1 MGNKSVN
8 KDQSC
13 LTILPEFRFRN
24 GCGFFFP
31 GTVISAGSIPKLNE
45 SSEACPASAFRPN
58 FKIALRMVVLIA
70 DDDQEDCELFHEAI
84 HDIDPMIKCWTA
96 RDGKQCL
103 NVLMKELILP
113 PDYIFLDINMPLMN
127 GKDTLIEIKKNT
139 KLRDIPV
146 VMYSTTSD
154 TKEIQSYYKLGAH
167 DFLIKPN
174 NFNKLVEALSSI
186 IISTR
191 TSK

>member
-1 MGNKSVN
+1 
-8 KDQSC
+8 
-13 LTILPEFRFRN
+13 
-24 GCGFFFP
+24 
-31 GTVISAGSIPKLNE
+31 
-45 SSEACPASAFRPN
+45 
-58 FKIALRMVVLIA
+58 MVVLIV
-70 DDDQEDCELFHEAI
+70 DDDHEDCELFHEAI
-84 HDIDPMIKCWTA
+84 HDIDPVIKCWTA
-96 RDGKQCL
+96 RDGRQAINL
-103 NVLMKELILP
+103 LTKELVLL

-127 GKDTLIEIKKNT
+127 GKETLNEIKKNT
-139 KLRDIPV
+139 RLRDIPV
-146 VMYSTTSD
+146 IMYSTTSD

>member
-1 MGNKSVN
+1 
-8 KDQSC
+8 
-13 LTILPEFRFRN
+13 
-24 GCGFFFP
+24 
-31 GTVISAGSIPKLNE
+31 
-45 SSEACPASAFRPN
+45 
-58 FKIALRMVVLIA
+58 MVVLIV
-70 DDDQEDCELFHEAI
+70 DDDHEDCELFNEAI
-84 HDIDPMIKCWTA
+84 HEIDPAIKCWTA
-96 RDGKQCL
+96 RDGRQAL
-103 NVLMKELILP
+103 NFLTTELIVL

-139 KLRDIPV
+139 RLRDIPV

-154 TKEIQSYYKLGAH
+154 TKEIQGYYKLGAY

-174 NFNKLVEALSSI
+174 NFNRLVEALTSI

>member
-1 MGNKSVN
+1 
-8 KDQSC
+8 
-13 LTILPEFRFRN
+13 
-24 GCGFFFP
+24 
-31 GTVISAGSIPKLNE
+31 
-45 SSEACPASAFRPN
+45 
-58 FKIALRMVVLIA
+58 MVVLIA
-70 DDDQEDCELFHEAI
+70 DDDHEDCELFHEAI
-84 HDIDPMIKCWTA
+84 HDIDPQIKCWTA
-96 RDGKQCL
+96 RDGRQCL
-103 NVLMKELILP
+103 NFLTRELIMP

-127 GKDTLIEIKKNT
+127 GRETLIEIKKNT

-154 TKEIQSYYKLGAH
+154 TKEIQGYYQLGAH